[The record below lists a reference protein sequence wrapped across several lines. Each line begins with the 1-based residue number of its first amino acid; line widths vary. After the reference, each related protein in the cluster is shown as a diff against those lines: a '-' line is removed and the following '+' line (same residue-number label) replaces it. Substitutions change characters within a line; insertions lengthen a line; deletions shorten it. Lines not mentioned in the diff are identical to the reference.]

1 MPEQAACVAHAA
13 LPDGQPAG
21 LRLLGTEA
29 NWQVVKD
36 HVDAWNAAA
45 DDNDKIDMPN
55 WEPAG
60 NTVAAA
66 ETPEER
72 AVDNVVITTAD
83 NTPNTPP
90 EDDGLGGANT
100 QAEEPD
106 EEEAAGK

>member
-1 MPEQAACVAHAA
+1 MCLSKLPVSPTQHCRTARRPACAC
-13 LPDGQPAG
+13 L
-21 LRLLGTEA
+21 
-29 NWQVVKD
+29 VVKE
-36 HVDAWNAAA
+36 HVDAWNEAA
-45 DDNDKIDMPN
+45 DDNDTIDMPN
-55 WEPAG
+55 WEPTG
-60 NTVAAA
+60 NTAAAA

-83 NTPNTPP
+83 ETPNTPP